1 MSILTIS
8 ALVIL
13 SIVLIIVLTSIV
25 RLNAFLS
32 LFVTALLLAVTTLPD
47 RSVVEILQQGFG
59 TTLSSIGFLI
69 IFGAIIAVVLDQTGG
84 SVSIA
89 TFILRKTGAHKA
101 APAIGI
107 TGFVTGLPI
116 FCDSGYIILSGLNG
130 SFSSKGK
137 VALPLIAFVLATS
150 LYSVHCL
157 VPTHPGALAA
167 SGIMN
172 ANLGYLILLG
182 TLFAIP
188 ATLIAYWWIK
198 WQTSKQLT
206 QQATV
211 PFPPDERVLPPVS
224 LALLPIL
231 TPIVLIAIRSML
243 TIFEAGDS
251 NMITRVLTFI
261 GQPVMALLT
270 GVVLSFPLL
279 GKPSVDKLNQLL
291 ESAIQKAGPILIVT
305 AAGGMLGMVIKET
318 GVGAYAGSLMLHTG
332 IGLAVPFLIAF
343 LMKTAQ
349 GSSTVAIITAA
360 SLVVPML
367 PSLGLDSENGKLL
380 AMLAMGGGS
389 MMVSHANDSYFWVVS
404 RFSGVSVDTTLRIYS
419 SATVVMGVTV
429 FLLVWISSFLML

>member
-8 ALVIL
+8 ILVIL
-13 SIVLIIVLTSIV
+13 SIVLCIVLTSIV

-32 LFVTALLLAVTTLPD
+32 LFVTALLLALATLPD

-69 IFGAIIAVVLDQTGG
+69 IFGAIIAVVLDFSGG
-84 SVSIA
+84 AVSIA
-89 TFILRKTGAHKA
+89 TYILQKTGVHKA

-116 FCDSGYIILSGLNG
+116 FCDSGYIILSGLCK

-137 VALPLIAFVLATS
+137 AGLPLIAFVLATS

-167 SGIMN
+167 SGILN

-182 TLFAIP
+182 TLFALP
-188 ATLIAYWWIK
+188 ATLTAYWWIK
-198 WQTSKQLT
+198 WRTGKQLL
-206 QQATV
+206 QQPAAPV
-211 PFPPDERVLPPVS
+211 ASDDRVLPPVS
-224 LALLPIL
+224 LALLPVL
-231 TPIVLIAIRSML
+231 TPILLIALRSLL
-243 TIFEAGDS
+243 TIFDAADA
-251 NMITRVLTFI
+251 NVLTRVLAFI
-261 GQPVMALLT
+261 GQPVMALLS
-270 GVVLSFPLL
+270 GVVLSLPLL
-279 GKPSVDKLNQLL
+279 GKPSVEKVNQLL

-318 GVGAYAGSLMLHTG
+318 GVGAYAGSLLLHTG

-349 GSSTVAIITAA
+349 GSSTVAVITAA

-404 RFSGVSVDTTLRIYS
+404 RFSGVDVDTTLRIYS
-419 SATVVMGVTV
+419 SATVVMGITV
-429 FLLVWISSFLML
+429 FLLAWMSSFLML

>member
-1 MSILTIS
+1 MSILSIS
-8 ALVIL
+8 VLVIL

-32 LFVTALLLAVTTLPD
+32 LFVTALLLAVATLPD

-59 TTLSSIGFLI
+59 STLSSIGFLI

-84 SVSIA
+84 AVSIA
-89 TFILRKTGAHKA
+89 TSILRKTGAHKA

-116 FCDSGYIILSGLNG
+116 FCDSGYIILSGLSG
-130 SFSSKGK
+130 SFSAKGK

-188 ATLIAYWWIK
+188 ATLTAYWWIR
-198 WQTSKQLT
+198 WRTGRQLM
-206 QQATV
+206 QEPMVPAT
-211 PFPPDERVLPPVS
+211 PDERELPPVC
-224 LALLPIL
+224 LALLPVL
-231 TPIVLIAIRSML
+231 TPILLIAVRSLL
-243 TIFEAGDS
+243 TIFDAGDA
-251 NMITRVLTFI
+251 NMITRVLSFI
-261 GQPVMALLT
+261 GQPVMALFT

-291 ESAIQKAGPILIVT
+291 ESALQKAGPILIVT

-318 GVGAYAGSLMLHTG
+318 GVGAYAGSLLLHTG

-404 RFSGVSVDTTLRIYS
+404 RFSGVNVDTTLRIYS

>member
-1 MSILTIS
+1 MSILSIS
-8 ALVIL
+8 ILVIV
-13 SIVLIIVLTSIV
+13 SILLIIVLTSVV

-32 LFVTALLLAVTTLPD
+32 LFVTALLLAIATLPD

-59 TTLSSIGFLI
+59 STLASIGFLI
-69 IFGAIIAVVLDQTGG
+69 IFGAIIAVVLDHTGG
-84 SVSIA
+84 AVSIA
-89 TFILRKTGAHKA
+89 TSILKKTGTHKA

-116 FCDSGYIILSGLNG
+116 FCDSGYIILSGLTG
-130 SFSSKGK
+130 SFSAKGK
-137 VALPLIAFVLATS
+137 VALPLVAFVLATS

-188 ATLIAYWWIK
+188 ATLMAYWWIK
-198 WQTSKQLT
+198 WRTGSQLM
-206 QQATV
+206 QESLV
-211 PFPPDERVLPPVS
+211 PVAPEKRELPSVS
-224 LALLPIL
+224 LSLLPVL
-231 TPIVLIAIRSML
+231 TPIVLIAIRSLL
-243 TIFEAGDS
+243 TIIDAADATL
-251 NMITRVLTFI
+251 ITRVLAFI
-261 GQPVMALLT
+261 GQPVMALLM
-270 GVVLSFPLL
+270 GVVLSLPLL
-279 GKPSVDKLNQLL
+279 GKPSIANLNQVL
-291 ESAIQKAGPILIVT
+291 ESALQKAGPILIVT
-305 AAGGMLGMVIKET
+305 AAGGMFGMVIKET
-318 GVGAYAGSLMLHTG
+318 GVGAYAGSLLIHTG

-343 LMKTAQ
+343 MMKTAQ

-404 RFSGVSVDTTLRIYS
+404 RFSGVNVDTTLRIYS